1 MRQTAINMVYELAKR
16 DPRVLFLG
24 SDLGPGI
31 LEAMRLEF
39 PDRWYMEGVS
49 EANFIGMS
57 AGLAMEGFIPYLN
70 TIAPFFTRRAF
81 EQIAVDL
88 CLHNLPVRM
97 LSSGG
102 GVVYAPLGPTHLA
115 IEDMAAMRALP
126 NMTVVA
132 CSDAEEMKRLM
143 DQTLDWPGPMY
154 IRLAKGG
161 DPVVSDPKK
170 PFKIGKGI
178 LVREP
183 GTVLFVTTGVMLG
196 QAIQAA
202 DLLAGTG
209 VACGILHM
217 HTVKPLDTEALTAC
231 AADVRLVVSVEEHI
245 RSGGLGTAVLE
256 ALSDAYGA
264 GMPAVL
270 RLGIPDEFPHEYGS
284 QDTMFDTYGLKG
296 PQIAKSVSTELSA
309 NDRGGRRVR
318 LSMQPAAAK

>member
-1 MRQTAINMVYELAKR
+1 MRQTAIQMVHELAKR

-39 PDRWYMEGVS
+39 PDRFFMEGVS

-88 CLHNLPVRM
+88 CLHHLPVRM

-102 GVVYAPLGPTHLA
+102 GLVYAPLGPTHLA

-132 CSDAEEMKRLM
+132 ACDAEEMRRLM
-143 DQTLDWPGPMY
+143 EQSLEWPGPMY

-161 DPVVSDPKK
+161 DPVVSDASLG
-170 PFKIGKGI
+170 FTIGKGI

-196 QAIQAA
+196 QVMQAA
-202 DLLAGTG
+202 DLLAETG
-209 VACGILHM
+209 VRCGLLHM
-217 HTVKPLDTEALTAC
+217 HTIKPLDTELLSAV
-231 AADVRLVVSVEEHI
+231 AAEVPLVVTVEEGI
-245 RSGGLGTAVLE
+245 R
-256 ALSDAYGA
+256 A
-264 GMPAVL
+264 G
-270 RLGIPDEFPHEYGS
+270 RTW
-284 QDTMFDTYGLKG
+284 QRG
-296 PQIAKSVSTELSA
+296 P
-309 NDRGGRRVR
+309 
-318 LSMQPAAAK
+318 

>member
-1 MRQTAINMVYELAKR
+1 MRQTAIQMVHELAKR
-16 DPRVLFLG
+16 DPRVVFLG

-39 PDRWYMEGVS
+39 PDRYFMEGVS
-49 EANFIGMS
+49 EANFVGMS

-88 CLHNLPVRM
+88 CLHHLPVRM

-102 GVVYAPLGPTHLA
+102 GLVYAPLGPTHLA

-132 CSDAEEMKRLM
+132 ACDAPEMRRLM
-143 DQTLDWPGPMY
+143 EQSLEWPHPMY

-161 DPVVSDPKK
+161 DPVVSHPARG
-170 PFKIGKGI
+170 FTIGKGI

-183 GTVLFVTTGVMLG
+183 GTVLFVSTGVMLG
-196 QAIQAA
+196 QVMQAA
-202 DLLAGTG
+202 DLLAESNIR
-209 VACGILHM
+209 CGLVHM
-217 HTVKPLDTEALTAC
+217 HTVKPFDTELLSTV
-231 AADVRLVVSVEEHI
+231 AANVSLVVTVEEGI
-245 RSGGLGTAVLE
+245 RAGGLGSAVLE
-256 ALSDAYGA
+256 ALSEGA
-264 GMPAVL
+264 AGGVPRVL
-270 RLGIPDEFPHEYGS
+270 RIGLPDAFPHEYGS

-296 PQIAKSVSTELSA
+296 PQIAKTVSKKLARNS
-309 NDRGGRRVR
+309 R
-318 LSMQPAAAK
+318 SMKLTA

>member
-31 LEAMRLEF
+31 LEAMRREF
-39 PDRWYMEGVS
+39 PERWYMEGVN
-49 EANFIGMS
+49 EANFVGMS

-102 GVVYAPLGPTHLA
+102 GLVYAPLGPTHLA

-132 CSDAEEMKRLM
+132 VSDAEEMKRLM
-143 DQTLDWPGPMY
+143 EQTLDWRGPMY

-161 DPVVSDPKK
+161 DPVVSDPAK
-170 PFKIGKGI
+170 PFRIGKAI

-183 GTVLFVTTGVMLG
+183 GTVLLVTTGVML
-196 QAIQAA
+196 QQCLQAA
-202 DLLAGTG
+202 DLLAESGI
-209 VACGILHM
+209 ACGILHM
-217 HTVKPLDTEALTAC
+217 HTIKPLDTEAVKEYSAG
-231 AADVRLVVSVEEHI
+231 VRMVVTVEEHI

-256 ALSDAYGA
+256 TLADTGD
-264 GMPAVL
+264 MPRVI
-270 RLGIPDEFPHEYGS
+270 RLGIPDAFPHEYGS

-296 PQIAKSVSTELSA
+296 AQIAKSVSAELLA
-309 NDRGGRRVR
+309 NDRGRQGR

>member
-31 LEAMRLEF
+31 LEAMRREF
-39 PDRWYMEGVS
+39 PDRWYMEGVN

-161 DPVVSDPKK
+161 DPIVSDPKK
-170 PFKIGKGI
+170 PFKIGKAI

-196 QAIQAA
+196 QCMQAA
-202 DLLAGTG
+202 DFLAGTG

-256 ALSDAYGA
+256 TLSDAFGA
-264 GMPAVL
+264 EMPAVL

-309 NDRGGRRVR
+309 NDRSGRRVR
-318 LSMQPAAAK
+318 LSMQPAVAK

>member
-1 MRQTAINMVYELAKR
+1 VRQTAINMVYELAKR

-31 LEAMRLEF
+31 LEAMRQEF
-39 PDRWYMEGVS
+39 PDRWYMEGVN

-102 GVVYAPLGPTHLA
+102 GLVYAPLGPTHLA

-132 CSDAEEMKRLM
+132 AADAEEMRRLM

-161 DPVVSDPKK
+161 DPIVSDPNK
-170 PFKIGKGI
+170 PFKIGKAI
-178 LVREP
+178 PVREP

-196 QAIQAA
+196 QCMQAA
-202 DLLAGTG
+202 DLLAGSG
-209 VACGILHM
+209 IQCGILHM
-217 HTVKPLDTEALTAC
+217 HTVKPLDGEALRDY
-231 AADVRLVVSVEEHI
+231 AAGVRLVVSVEEHI

-256 ALSDAYGA
+256 TLADSGD
-264 GMPAVL
+264 MPAVM

-284 QDTMFDTYGLKG
+284 QDMMFDTYGLKG
-296 PQIAKSVSTELSA
+296 PQIAKAVGAELSA
-309 NDRGGRRVR
+309 NDRGGRPGR